1 MSELKVEVYR
11 GRFEKI
17 LEQEE
22 KQKNNINHG
31 IRHFADSIMRKN
43 VLFETDIDFDFR
55 CIDEKNSD
63 EGKGLIIGGKWKNVK
78 MTATTL

>member
-1 MSELKVEVYR
+1 MW
-11 GRFEKI
+11 
-17 LEQEE
+17 
-22 KQKNNINHG
+22 KN
-31 IRHFADSIMRKN
+31 A
-43 VLFETDIDFDFR
+43 LFVTSIDFDCR